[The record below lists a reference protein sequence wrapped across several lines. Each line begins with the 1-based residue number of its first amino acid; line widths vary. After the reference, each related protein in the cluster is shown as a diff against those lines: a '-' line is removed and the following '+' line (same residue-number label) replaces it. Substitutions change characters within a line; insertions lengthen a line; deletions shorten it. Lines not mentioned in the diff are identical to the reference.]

1 MIGSYGNIIFEV
13 SSEKI
18 LNLTDLST
26 TYGGNWVSQDLIF
39 ILSLSPPSGSV

>member
-26 TYGGNWVSQDLIF
+26 TYGGNWAVRI
-39 ILSLSPPSGSV
+39 